1 MQTNKM
7 AYNLTYKQIQI
18 FLQVVETENLTEA
31 ANLLH
36 LTQPAVTKQIKSLEM
51 DVGKKLFYFNGR
63 KSLLT
68 AEGESFLPY
77 AREIQASFKKL
88 LYHLS
93 HENKDYKLNLV
104 VSPIYDEWIIQIL
117 KQVKKSHPKLNYN
130 INFTTLDY
138 TALYERY
145 DGDLIIASR
154 DILDKKYYNEKVCNL
169 ENSLVC
175 SSDNHELLNNLNID
189 NIFKQ
194 TFITLKLQ
202 SLLYEQTI
210 KSVPKNTDISIFS
223 NAQVA
228 KKAIVANLGIGW
240 LPDFILQKEIKDGRL
255 IRIAD
260 ALKAKGAS
268 ANDLQKVTMKGFTA
282 YLAYHLDKPINKV
295 MREFIQALFELS
307 TSANLNL
314 SKANI

>member
-1 MQTNKM
+1 M
-7 AYNLTYKQIQI
+7 AYNLTYKQIQF
-18 FLQVVETENLTEA
+18 FLQIVETENLTEA
-31 ANLLH
+31 STLLH
-36 LTQPAVTKQIKSLEM
+36 LTQPAVTKQIKSLEAE
-51 DVGKKLFYFNGR
+51 VGTKLFYFNGR

-68 AEGESFLPY
+68 AEGEKFLPY
-77 AREIQASFKKL
+77 AREIQGSFKKL
-88 LYHLS
+88 LNHLS
-93 HENKDYKLNLV
+93 TEHKDHKLNLV

-117 KQVKKSHPKLNYN
+117 KQVKKCYPKLSYN

-138 TALYERY
+138 TTLYERF
-145 DGDLIIASR
+145 DGDLIISAR
-154 DILDKKYYNEKVCNL
+154 DISDKKYYNEKVCNL

-175 SSDNHELLNNLNID
+175 SGENIDLLNNLNLD

-255 IRIAD
+255 IRLFD
-260 ALKAKGAS
+260 ALKAKGAT
-268 ANDLQKVTMKGFTA
+268 AEELQKISMKGFTA
-282 YLAYHLDKPINKV
+282 YLAYHEDKPITAV
-295 MREFIQALFELS
+295 MRQFIQALFGLS
-307 TSANLNL
+307 KTANLVT
-314 SKANI
+314 SQADV